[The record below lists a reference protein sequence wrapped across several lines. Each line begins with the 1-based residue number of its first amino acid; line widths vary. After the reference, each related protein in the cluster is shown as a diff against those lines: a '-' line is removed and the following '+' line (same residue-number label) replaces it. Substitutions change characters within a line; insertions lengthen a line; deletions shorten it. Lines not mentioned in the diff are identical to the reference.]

1 MAKKKVVKKTKTA
14 PKIKRYKIKDTGTR
28 GSVNYVQYYIDDY
41 KEDRKRSFK
50 ILRDIENFANYKS
63 RGMKDIKV
71 LKDLPTWATIHFD
84 DGKYIST
91 NTIAS
96 GRDMDFDIYQEY
108 AQQGRLRKIVGFSIS
123 FSKPNI

>member
-1 MAKKKVVKKTKTA
+1 MVKKKITKKTKKA
-14 PKIKRYKIKDTGTR
+14 PNIKRFKIKDTGTR
-28 GSVNYVQYYIDDY
+28 GTINYVQYYIDDY
-41 KEDRKRSFK
+41 KEDKKRSYK

-71 LKDLPTWATIHFD
+71 LKGLPTWATIQFD

-91 NTIAS
+91 NMIES

-123 FSKPNI
+123 FSKPS

>member
-1 MAKKKVVKKTKTA
+1 MVKKKITKKTKKA
-14 PKIKRYKIKDTGTR
+14 PNIKRFKIKDTGTR
-28 GSVNYVQYYIDDY
+28 GSINYVQYYIDDY
-41 KEDRKRSFK
+41 KEDKKRSYK

-63 RGMKDIKV
+63 RGMKDIKI
-71 LKDLPTWATIHFD
+71 LKDLPTWATIQFD

-91 NTIAS
+91 NTIES

-123 FSKPNI
+123 FSKPL

>member
-1 MAKKKVVKKTKTA
+1 MVKKKITKKTKKA
-14 PKIKRYKIKDTGTR
+14 PNVKRFKIKDTGTR

-41 KEDRKRSFK
+41 KEDKKRGYK

-63 RGMKDIKV
+63 RGMKDIEI
-71 LKDLPTWATIHFD
+71 LKDLPTWTTIHFD

-91 NTIAS
+91 NTIVS

-108 AQQGRLRKIVGFSIS
+108 AQQGRLRKITGFSIS
-123 FSKPNI
+123 FIKPS